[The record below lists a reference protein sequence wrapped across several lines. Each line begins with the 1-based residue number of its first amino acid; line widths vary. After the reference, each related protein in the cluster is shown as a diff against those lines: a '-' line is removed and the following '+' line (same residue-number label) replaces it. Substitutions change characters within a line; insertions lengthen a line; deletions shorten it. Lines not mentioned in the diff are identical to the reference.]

1 VLHILFVRLNAV
13 NNWSAMMFRSTNNRV
28 QSRLLRV
35 FVLQLILISIVTI
48 IGVITASLI
57 VERLLVNK
65 ALRGEAEFFWD
76 RRTDTADF
84 RLPETLNLA
93 AYLSSDKQKPV
104 PATYTKLGL
113 GQHRVDDEGQR
124 QIVHVSEVNGERL
137 YLLFAGG
144 TVSNLAFYFGVLPLI
159 LVLLTMYGF
168 AFLAY
173 LLSKEAVS
181 PITRLANVIER
192 FDFSKHE
199 ANELNLA
206 SLDQSSNSETEILA
220 KALNHF
226 VQRSS
231 ASIERERNFT
241 RFASHELRT
250 PLAVIQGSASSLE
263 LLELEG
269 APARAVQRI
278 KRTSRQMGDL
288 LNTLLLLA
296 REENEI
302 ESESS
307 TPLNVNDLV
316 DTLVAQLGS
325 VHSDKGN
332 ESNVTHRQQLYVRA
346 PESLLS
352 IVLGNVLG
360 NAFSYT
366 TNGSIQVTVESDK
379 IIVTDNGVGMDKA
392 VIDQAFEPFFRA
404 NAESGP
410 HEHQGYRHQGLGL
423 AIVKQSCRNYGW
435 DIQLDSE
442 RGKGTT
448 VSIVF

>member
-1 VLHILFVRLNAV
+1 MSRT
-13 NNWSAMMFRSTNNRV
+13 TNNRV

-35 FVLQLILISIVTI
+35 FLLQLILISVVTI

-65 ALRGEAEFFWD
+65 ALQGEADYYWNKHAESEEFP
-76 RRTDTADF
+76 
-84 RLPETLNLA
+84 LPETLNLTSF
-93 AYLSSDKQKPV
+93 LSSDTTRPV
-104 PATYTKLGL
+104 PVLFQNLPL
-113 GQHRVDDEGQR
+113 GQHRVDQNQQR
-124 QIVHVSEVNGERL
+124 QIVHVSERDGDRL

-144 TVSNLAFYFGVLPLI
+144 TVSKLAFYFGVLPLL

-168 AFLAY
+168 AFLTY
-173 LLSKEAVS
+173 QLSKQVVS
-181 PITRLANVIER
+181 PITRLASVIER
-192 FDFSKHE
+192 FDFNKRE

-220 KALNHF
+220 AALNHF

-296 REENEI
+296 REE
-302 ESESS
+302 SEADTENCELLS
-307 TPLNVNDLV
+307 VNDLT
-316 DTLVAQLGS
+316 DTLLAQLS
-325 VHSDKGN
+325 KVYSNKGN
-332 ESNVTHRQQLYVRA
+332 RIRIQHHERLFAKA
-346 PESLLS
+346 PESVLS

-366 TNGSIQVTVESDK
+366 QDGDIQVSIDSTK
-379 IIVTDNGVGMDKA
+379 ITITDTGTGMDQNS
-392 VIDQAFEPFFRA
+392 IDQAFEPFFRA
-404 NAESGP
+404 DNDSDS
-410 HEHQGYRHQGLGL
+410 HQHQGLGL

-435 DIQLDSE
+435 DISLDSE
-442 RGKGTT
+442 KGVGTRVT
-448 VSIVF
+448 ITFAA